1 MGLSSSPLRTLL
13 PREVETPSSLDSRW
27 EEISLFLST
36 VPVFSLTPRDVVVPP
51 DTIWLSLFLVFNL
64 ERKVMT
70 SFSRRT
76 TRLSMSPLDVSR
88 WKLTR
93 LTRKNQKLEEYSWPL
108 NSVIPIWDP
117 RSQRRFLPRVFS
129 MLVLI

>member
-1 MGLSSSPLRTLL
+1 MGPEETSSSPRRKVLTTPPPLFSFLEVNVFLSSSPLRTLL

-27 EEISLFLST
+27 EEISLFLPT
-36 VPVFSLTPRDVVVPP
+36 VPVFSLTPRDVVVPR
-51 DTIWLSLFLVFNL
+51 DTIWLSPFLVFNL

-70 SFSRRT
+70 SSSRRT

-93 LTRKNQKLEEYSWPL
+93 SARKNKKLEES
-108 NSVIPIWDP
+108 
-117 RSQRRFLPRVFS
+117 
-129 MLVLI
+129 